1 MSQIREYNLRENIRA
16 ERVEKSGRIVTA
28 NGPID
33 VVEGEYII
41 YRNSGTE
48 RVNGQEF
55 EDMYAPVSD
64 SDSEN
69 DGAQLYSIHRN
80 GGTKNDRESAF
91 SPVGKSVAQVI
102 EYMNEHPEEVEA
114 IKRREGESNT
124 PRKGIMGY
132 ESR

>member
-41 YRNSGTE
+41 HRNGGTE

-55 EDMYAPVSD
+55 EDKYAPVSD

-69 DGAQLYSIHRN
+69 DGAQLYIIHRN

-102 EYMNEHPEEVEA
+102 EYMNAHPEEVEA